1 MSLTSKMIR
10 LKHVAGYIFTGIL
23 GKYKHFIPLYN
34 TVVHVWCSDC
44 FKYRSVHVAQ
54 CTAYEL
60 LTKEGV
66 DGSISV
72 FMFHLLLSGLLRL
85 LADVDG
91 QPGTDH
97 PEENNQSQTASLQ
110 PPPKP
115 SSLLVS
121 RPTGPSVHWRVLY
134 HRRAH
139 RSVWRPPWSASTSL
153 PLVHASSR
161 DTSA

>member
-1 MSLTSKMIR
+1 MSLTSKR
-10 LKHVAGYIFTGIL
+10 LNHAAGYIFTGIL

-34 TVVHVWCSDC
+34 TVVYVWCSDC
-44 FKYRSVHVAQ
+44 TALCMLLSQ
-54 CTAYEL
+54 TGTAYGL

-91 QPGTDH
+91 QPGADH
-97 PEENNQSQTASLQ
+97 PERSSQSETASLQ
-110 PPPKP
+110 PEPKR
-115 SSLLVS
+115 SRLLAGG
-121 RPTGPSVHWRVLY
+121 PTVPSVHWRVLY
-134 HRRAH
+134 RQRAH

-153 PLVHASSR
+153 PLVHGSSR
-161 DTSA
+161 DMST

>member
-1 MSLTSKMIR
+1 ML
-10 LKHVAGYIFTGIL
+10 L
-23 GKYKHFIPLYN
+23 GTYLPVFWGSINIWFHFIIQLRTCDVQ
-34 TVVHVWCSDC
+34 TVLRIVLCMLLSQTC
-44 FKYRSVHVAQ
+44 P
-54 CTAYEL
+54 AYEL

-66 DGSISV
+66 DGSVSV

-97 PEENNQSQTASLQ
+97 PERNNGSETASLQ
-110 PPPKP
+110 PQFT

-121 RPTGPSVHWRVLY
+121 RPTVPSVHWRVLY
-134 HRRAH
+134 RQRAH

-153 PLVHASSR
+153 PLVHVSSR
-161 DTSA
+161 DMSA